1 AGGGDRN
8 REWTKGFVEPGPGVS
23 EEMVAILN
31 DAQTSGG
38 ILMTVAADRAEG
50 ILGELHAAG
59 VTAAGIIGE
68 VIDGPSGT
76 VEVVA

>member
-1 AGGGDRN
+1 
-8 REWTKGFVEPGPGVS
+8 
-23 EEMVAILN
+23 
-31 DAQTSGG
+31 G